1 MQFYPTAT
9 LSNPFPNGLLEPV
22 GNQLGALTGVGGE
35 IRFIDQTK
43 RAPHVHMYSADFNR
57 EIGGGFAVGFEYS
70 GATGRDLGLGG
81 ANEGLDQHQPGANA
95 VLVAR
100 RHRAERERSQPV
112 LRIARGAGLQRD
124 ELNHPAPAVAPPVW
138 KYEEIPGADGLE
150 YTTIEVGDTG
160 GYGSGGG
167 MLRQRMPGAPS
178 AWMPYVLVDDI
189 EAATKKARELGA
201 KVLKDVTEVPG
212 MGALSILTD
221 PTGAI
226 IGLWQTRM

>member
-1 MQFYPTAT
+1 MG
-9 LSNPFPNGLLEPV
+9 NPF
-22 GNQLGALTGVGGE
+22 
-35 IRFIDQTK
+35 
-43 RAPHVHMYSADFNR
+43 VHA
-57 EIGGGFAVGFEYS
+57 
-70 GATGRDLGLGG
+70 
-81 ANEGLDQHQPGANA
+81 
-95 VLVAR
+95 
-100 RHRAERERSQPV
+100 
-112 LRIARGAGLQRD
+112 
-124 ELNHPAPAVAPPVW
+124 ELNTTDLEKSKKFYSKLFDW